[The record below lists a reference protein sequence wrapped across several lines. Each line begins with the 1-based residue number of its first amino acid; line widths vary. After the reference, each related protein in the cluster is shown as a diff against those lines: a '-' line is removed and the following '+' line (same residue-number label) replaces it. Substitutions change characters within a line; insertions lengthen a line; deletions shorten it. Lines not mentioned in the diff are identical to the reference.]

1 MDARSAGRGDAR
13 LAHRSAARSFFCDN
27 ARTPRRRRTR
37 HACVFATP
45 SCKFDGARGGR
56 RARSAASR
64 RAARF
69 AISGRADWYNR
80 GLAAVAPH
88 HGAAAALSW
97 SSDPAMMQ
105 APVVPEHSS
114 IEENTR

>member
-1 MDARSAGRGDAR
+1 MRSCGLRR
-13 LAHRSAARSFFCDN
+13 LAVRALSRGLFIFCDN
-27 ARTPRRRRTR
+27 TRPPHGRRTR

-45 SCKFDGARGGR
+45 SCEFDGARGGSR
-56 RARSAASR
+56 TRSAALHIGG
-64 RAARF
+64 RF

-88 HGAAAALSW
+88 HGAASALSV
-97 SSDPAMMQ
+97 SSDPAMMH

-114 IEENTR
+114 IEENT

>member
-1 MDARSAGRGDAR
+1 MRSGGLRR
-13 LAHRSAARSFFCDN
+13 LAARASSRGPFIFCDN
-27 ARTPRRRRTR
+27 TCPPHGRRTR

-80 GLAAVAPH
+80 RLAAVAPH